1 MSRSAKQPRVVF
13 VGHIARLS
21 GGEIALVRLLSAL
34 KKDVEPHV
42 ILGEPG
48 PLVERLERMGVP
60 VEVIPLAGHVR
71 DVRRHGVSRAELNA
85 RVIAQTSGYIWRLRR
100 RLRELKPDIVHTNTL
115 KAALYG
121 GIAGRLAGI
130 PVVWHIRDRIA
141 SDYLPLGPRV
151 LIRTVGSIVPSSLI
165 ANSCSTL
172 ATVPLRLSVLRPYR
186 AAVPDCVEPPTVR
199 ALCPKEVMTV
209 GMVGRL
215 APWKGQHV
223 FLRAFASVFRDQEA
237 QARVIGSAMFGDD
250 NYAAELPRLAE
261 RLGIDSQVDFRGFR
275 EDVWRELR
283 ELDVLVHAS
292 VVPEP
297 FGQVVLEGMGVGL
310 PVVATAAG
318 GPAELI
324 RDSIDGL
331 LVPPGDIAALAK
343 ALRRLRDDPELGER
357 LGAAALERSREFTPQ
372 HAAEGVLDVYRQV
385 LGLDTRDANYQSRS
399 V

>member
-1 MSRSAKQPRVVF
+1 MF

-34 KKDVEPHV
+34 KKDIEPHV

-48 PLVERLERMGVP
+48 PLVEHLERMGVP
-60 VEVIPLAGHVR
+60 VEVIPLAGDVR
-71 DVRRHGVSRAELNA
+71 DVRRHGVSRAELNV
-85 RVIAQTSGYIWRLRR
+85 RVIAQTFDYIWRLRQ

-172 ATVPLRLSVLRPYR
+172 ATIPLRLSVQRPYR

-199 ALCPKEVMTV
+199 ALFPKEVMTV

-215 APWKGQHV
+215 APWKGQHI

-237 QARVIGSAMFGDD
+237 HARVIGSAMFGDD
-250 NYAAELPRLAE
+250 NYAVELPRLAE

-275 EDVWRELR
+275 EDVWHELR

-324 RDSIDGL
+324 RHSIDGL

-385 LGLDTRDANYQSRS
+385 LGLDTRDANYQLRS